1 MQAALPAVRGA
12 ITHKLFGS
20 WLDGAPPVVPQGLT
34 ASVTDPRTDD
44 DLHLALWA
52 CYQLH
57 YGGFQELDDALE
69 WDPSTLA
76 VRAELE
82 RCFEGALR
90 DEHVDSAGPAD
101 AILALETIATW
112 PGPPLARMVEEH
124 GERWQLEEFAIHR
137 SAYQLKEA
145 DAHTWAIPRLK
156 GPGRSAM
163 VRIQAD
169 EYGVGGVGDAHAELF
184 AAAMEDLD
192 LDPAVGRYIDRLPGV
207 TLATDNLVSMF
218 GLHRR
223 LRGALVGH
231 LALFEMCSSRP
242 MARYLAAAERLG
254 GMPALEQFYRVHVEA
269 DVEHADIALNQ
280 MVRPLVDAEPMLAA
294 QVRFGAGAL
303 HRVEARLARHLLD
316 AWGDGRSSLRPLL
329 RSYAA

>member
-1 MQAALPAVRGA
+1 MQAALPASRGVVTEA
-12 ITHKLFGS
+12 VFDYWRG
-20 WLDGAPPVVPQGLT
+20 GPPPLHPRRLARGI
-34 ASVTDPRTDD
+34 SDPLTDD

-57 YGGFQELDDALE
+57 YGGFRGLDDALE

-76 VRAELE
+76 LR
-82 RCFEGALR
+82 GAL
-90 DEHVDSAGPAD
+90 EHPFEQALREEHLASSLPAD
-101 AILALETIATW
+101 ARLALETVATW
-112 PGPPLARMVEEH
+112 PSPPLARTVEEH
-124 GERWQLEEFAIHR
+124 GQRWQVQEFAVHR

-169 EYGVGGVGDAHAELF
+169 EYGVGAGGAHAELF
-184 AAAMEDLD
+184 VAAMEDLD
-192 LDPAVGRYIDRLPGV
+192 LNPSTGHYIDLLPGV

-231 LALFEMCSSRP
+231 LALFETCSSVP
-242 MARYLAAAERLG
+242 MSRYLVAAERLG
-254 GMPALEQFYRVHVEA
+254 GMPALEEFYRVHVEA
-269 DVEHADIALNQ
+269 DVHHADIALNE
-280 MVRPLVDAEPMLAA
+280 MVRPLVDAEPELAPEVA
-294 QVRFGAGAL
+294 FGAAAL
-303 HRVEARLARHLLD
+303 QRVEGRLARHLLEE
-316 AWGDGRSSLRPLL
+316 WGRTRSSLRQPLL
-329 RSYAA
+329 TSVA

>member
-1 MQAALPAVRGA
+1 MQAVLPTTRG
-12 ITHKLFGS
+12 IVTETLFDY
-20 WLDGAPPVVPQGLT
+20 WLGDSPLGDLGRLT
-34 ASVTDPRTDD
+34 ASVVDPLVDD
-44 DLHLALWA
+44 DLQLALWA

-57 YGGFQELDDALE
+57 YGGFRELDDALE

-76 VRAELE
+76 LRAELE

-90 DEHVDSAGPAD
+90 NEHDASSVPTDVLPA
-101 AILALETIATW
+101 LREIATW
-112 PGPPLARMVEEH
+112 SAPPLARTVEDH
-124 GERWQLEEFAIHR
+124 GDREQLQEFAVHR

-169 EYGVGGVGDAHAELF
+169 EYGVGTGAAHAELF

-192 LDPAVGRYIDRLPGV
+192 LDPTTGHYIDRLPGV
-207 TLATDNLVSMF
+207 TLASDNLVSMF

-242 MARYLAAAERLG
+242 MARYLAAAERMG
-254 GMPALEQFYRVHVEA
+254 GMPALEEFYRVHVEA
-269 DVEHADIALNQ
+269 DVCHADISLNE
-280 MVRPLVDAEPMLAA
+280 MVAPLVGAEPELAPD
-294 QVRFGAGAL
+294 VIFGAATL
-303 HRVEARLARHLLD
+303 QRVESRFAGHLL
-316 AWGDGRSSLRPLL
+316 ASWQGGHSSLRHPQLSL
-329 RSYAA
+329 AS